1 MSIPYDTFVDAFLNK
16 ITDYDYIKLDR
27 GTRGEIID
35 GYMKRACSEFDTIC
49 KYDLMDY
56 DDETREFAADI
67 PYNEIDEIINIVSE
81 GMCVQWLKHE
91 FYKADNLRNVLNT
104 PDFYAYS
111 PAELLYRV
119 TNAYNNAKR
128 DYRNLMRDYSYRRGR
143 LDDLW
148 L

>member
-1 MSIPYDTFVDAFLNK
+1 MSIPYEVFGDAFLNK
-16 ITDYDYIKLDR
+16 ITDYDYIKMDEDIR
-27 GTRGEIID
+27 QEIID

-56 DDETREFAADI
+56 DDVLRIFYAEI
-67 PYNEIDEIINIVSE
+67 PYNEIDEIVNIVSE
-81 GMCVQWLKHE
+81 GMAVQWLKHE

-111 PAELLYRV
+111 PAELLYRI
-119 TNAYNNAKR
+119 TNAYNAAKR
-128 DYRNLMRDYSYRRGR
+128 DYRNLVRDYSYRRGR
-143 LDDLW
+143 LDNLW